1 MSRRFESRNIKA
13 ITLLNHLNLVENYA
27 YFITWRRGRDVR
39 IFLRQGR
46 PVAEWPDA
54 VSGRRCCTDTVVEWI
69 FFNWKLIPCHLNELV
84 PLAISRCAGCELFSC
99 QAEDLTWFNCLIV
112 KHLISVVLNCF
123 SASLSSATSDRLL
136 SSTELSGNRVRC
148 WAHLL
153 GGFAPGQVIT
163 SATGENYGNDAAI
176 LFGSVLVTLYDAN
189 CRALQLGAF
198 SFFFKKKKL
207 FDFSLEKASVVSVTR
222 PNSAWRFLNTNL
234 ARANI
239 CLLISFSLNTI

>member
-1 MSRRFESRNIKA
+1 MHISS
-13 ITLLNHLNLVENYA
+13 
-27 YFITWRRGRDVR
+27 RDVEGETWGFSCDR
-39 IFLRQGR
+39 GVPLRNGR
-46 PVAEWPDA
+46 TQWAAVDVAPIPL
-54 VSGRRCCTDTVVEWI
+54 VVEWI

-198 SFFFKKKKL
+198 SFFF
-207 FDFSLEKASVVSVTR
+207 
-222 PNSAWRFLNTNL
+222 
-234 ARANI
+234 
-239 CLLISFSLNTI
+239 